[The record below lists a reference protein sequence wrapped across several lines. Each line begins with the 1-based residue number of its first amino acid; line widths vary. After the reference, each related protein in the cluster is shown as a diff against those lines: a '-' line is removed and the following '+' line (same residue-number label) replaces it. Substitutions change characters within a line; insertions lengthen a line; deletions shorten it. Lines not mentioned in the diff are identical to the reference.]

1 MSSSPVN
8 PKLTLLAF
16 FALTTTVS
24 LIAQTPQPTV
34 QESDRSYQFEKG
46 EVERRQERERQ
57 YLHEHSDAAGHP
69 RRDLWLKGILD
80 FQHMKVMKTI
90 PGARL
95 GRLEAPNAPI
105 SVVGIEWAQIG
116 PQPLRID
123 QEQNFQGAGPDSG
136 EVTDI
141 AIDPTGT
148 TDQVIY
154 IATNDGGI
162 WKSTDAGAHWTA
174 QTDSMPSNSMGA
186 VALDP
191 GNSSIVYAGTGNAF
205 NNGFFKGIGIYRS
218 TDGGTTWTR
227 PAGNSTLSGLSI
239 NRIVLP
245 ASGVLLVGAT
255 GVGTGVNQIGGLFKS
270 IDGGTSY
277 GSNSPSFNNGLPIIS
292 GNITDIDLDTV
303 TAGTVYV
310 CVAGGGLRRS
320 TNSGTTFGASLF
332 DGNVPTGF
340 RYLSFAQSK
349 APNNQTL
356 YVNLELFP
364 PPPPTLPPTVNARIF
379 KSTNGGAIWAEKTNG
394 SAQSTN
400 DGGAQTNYDQTIG
413 VDPQNANSVYIGFQ
427 ELYASTDGGNNF
439 ANVSNTKIHWDHHAL
454 VFSPSTHTGGP
465 PTPMWVGTDGGIH
478 SSTDGG
484 ANFANLSERIA
495 TNLFR
500 QIDIG
505 RGTTTNRVYTYGGC
519 QDTGVV
525 EHRPGFA
532 NADWHLAR
540 DGDGWL
546 TVVDPGNP
554 QRAYSSDDGIFV
566 KTTDGGTTWP
576 FAVAS
581 ASGLPSCGTAQ
592 PPQGCAAP
600 VAVDPNNSAI
610 VYVMSDNGTPAY
622 SNGTQLFKSADTG
635 ATFTLIHTFPAAI
648 QAVSMVGADSNTM
661 WVGLANGTVQRTS
674 NLLAG
679 TGSSWTP
686 HTVTGA
692 PAGQG
697 VAGPQGI
704 IVNPANTNEV
714 IVVYPGFSGINP
726 ANRTKHVFR
735 TTDPNG
741 STWTDISGTDGGN
754 PATNLP
760 DLPLHAVV
768 IDPST
773 SPYSIMV
780 GSDAGVARSEDL
792 GATWQVVGVG
802 LPTVDCTSLAI
813 DATAIPPLL
822 RVGTYGRSSFE
833 LDYNRVYVD
842 YRNTPGPGDGTQE
855 NPFLRLINGINSTL
869 TGRVTVINIQTGTY
883 VEAPLSVTKP
893 AILNPLNGPVTI
905 R

>member
-1 MSSSPVN
+1 
-8 PKLTLLAF
+8 
-16 FALTTTVS
+16 
-24 LIAQTPQPTV
+24 
-34 QESDRSYQFEKG
+34 
-46 EVERRQERERQ
+46 VERRQQRLEEF
-57 YLHEHSDAAGHP
+57 LHEHSDASGRA

-80 FQHMKVMKTI
+80 FQHMQVMKSI
-90 PGARL
+90 PGTRL
-95 GRLEAPNAPI
+95 GPLEAPNAAI
-105 SVVGIEWAQIG
+105 SVVGIEWVQIG

-136 EVTDI
+136 LVTDI
-141 AIDPTGT
+141 AIDPRGT

-154 IATNDGGI
+154 IATDNGGI
-162 WKSTDAGAHWTA
+162 WKSTDAGAHWA
-174 QTDSMPSNSMGA
+174 PMTDSMPSNSMGA

-191 GNSSIVYAGTGNAF
+191 GNPSIVYAGTGDSF
-205 NNGFFKGIGIYRS
+205 NQGFFKGIGIYKS
-218 TDGGTTWTR
+218 TDAGASWTR
-227 PAGNSTLSGLSI
+227 PAGNSVLSGLSI

-277 GSNSPSFNNGLPIIS
+277 GNNSPSFNNGVPIIS

-320 TNSGTTFGASLF
+320 TDSGTTFGPSLF
-332 DGNVPTGF
+332 DVNVPASF

-349 APNNQTL
+349 SPNNSTL
-356 YVNLELFP
+356 YVNLEVFP
-364 PPPPTLPPTVNARIF
+364 APAPTVPPTINARIF
-379 KSTNGGAIWAEKTNG
+379 KSTNSGTTWAEKTNG
-394 SAQSTN
+394 STQSTN
-400 DGGAQTNYDQTIG
+400 DNGAQTNYDQTIG
-413 VDPQNANSVYIGFQ
+413 VDPQDANRIYIGFQ
-427 ELYASTDGGNNF
+427 ELYASTDGGTNF
-439 ANVSNTKIHWDHHAL
+439 SNVSSSKIHWDHHAL
-454 VFSPSTHTGGP
+454 VFSPSTHIASGP
-465 PTPMWVGTDGGIH
+465 PTPMWIGTDGGIH

-484 ANFANLSERIA
+484 AVFANLSERIA

-505 RGTTTNRVYTYGGC
+505 RRTTTNRAYTYGGC
-519 QDTGVV
+519 QDTGIV
-525 EHRPGFA
+525 EHRSDFA

-540 DGDGWL
+540 DGDGTL

-554 QRAYSSDDGIFV
+554 QRAYSSDDGGFV
-566 KTTDGGTTWP
+566 KTTDGGSNWSSVT
-576 FAVAS
+576 AS
-581 ASGLPSCGTAQ
+581 ASGLPTCGGGGT
-592 PPQGCAAP
+592 PPPGCAAP
-600 VAVDPNNSAI
+600 VAVDPNNGAI
-610 VYVMSDNGTPAY
+610 VYVIGING
-622 SNGTQLFKSADTG
+622 NGTQLFKSADTG
-635 ATFTLIHTFPAAI
+635 ATFTSIKTFPQAI
-648 QAVSMVGADSNTM
+648 QAVSMVAADSNTM
-661 WVGLANGTVQRTS
+661 WVGLADGTVQRTS

-679 TGSSWTP
+679 TSASWAS

-697 VAGPQGI
+697 VASPQGI
-704 IVNPANTNEV
+704 VVNPANTNEV
-714 IVVYPGFSGINP
+714 IVVYPGLSGISP

-741 STWTDISGTDGGN
+741 SIWTDISGTDGGN
-754 PATNLP
+754 PANNLP

-773 SPYSIMV
+773 SPYSIV
-780 GSDAGVARSEDL
+780 VASDAGVARSEDL
-792 GATWQVVGVG
+792 GATWQVLGVG

-833 LDYNRVYVD
+833 LAYNRVYVD

-855 NPFLRLINGINSTL
+855 NPFIKLINGINSTL
-869 TGRVTVINIQTGTY
+869 AGRVTVINIQTGTY

-905 R
+905 K